1 MRAIIGWEVGLL
13 FDGEGRSVSIWEEAN
28 HSFLQ
33 KGYSSRTKATQLDLT
48 TMEQCCRHNGKDPK
62 THWSCNLFSI

>member
-1 MRAIIGWEVGLL
+1 MRAIIGLEVGLL

-33 KGYSSRTKATQLDLT
+33 KG
-48 TMEQCCRHNGKDPK
+48 
-62 THWSCNLFSI
+62 